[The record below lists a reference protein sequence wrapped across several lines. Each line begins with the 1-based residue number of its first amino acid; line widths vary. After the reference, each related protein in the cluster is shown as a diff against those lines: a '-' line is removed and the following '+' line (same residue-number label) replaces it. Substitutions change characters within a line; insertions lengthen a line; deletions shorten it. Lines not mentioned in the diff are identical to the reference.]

1 MGGGFNFGGHPGM
14 GGGCRGRQRQPEP
27 LKPGEKLEHDLKITL
42 EQLFQ
47 GTTKRLK
54 VGFSWKVKISKY
66 KKR

>member
-1 MGGGFNFGGHPGM
+1 M

-54 VGFSWKVKISKY
+54 VGFSWKVKMSKY
-66 KKR
+66 K